1 MRFLTTLPAVKTG
14 RMSLRSPLRFLPGPH
29 SHPFLFASHG
39 KAMSFPH
46 GDSIDQFT
54 TYLIGD
60 RRILASDPH
69 LSQILASAYEAGT
82 RPRCL
87 CREGGVDMCIVKD
100 GILYLRRMP
109 HSGPSHHPMCEWFEP
124 EPFDSGYGYALRE
137 ALTETR
143 SGIIEV
149 RADFPLQRM
158 NGHAIARGAATE
170 QHVVRSK
177 QRPLTLRGLL
187 HLIWDRAQF
196 NRWSPKMQGKRHWGV
211 IRHYCLQAAAGI
223 ELKGL
228 LLTQR
233 LFMPETFR
241 SDLAAELTAR
251 RVAAFT
257 PLLPASD
264 AAQCPLMLLIGEV
277 KELSEIPAGYK
288 LLVKHLPDCPF
299 FLDARTGARC
309 MLRFADT
316 LQAQALFPG
325 TRLIAAFTF
334 ALKAVDQYQVDTLTL
349 MTTTATWIPFRNTP
363 EKRLTEALIEQ
374 GRRFIKPLDYDMPD
388 SVAIPEFLLLDADQ
402 SPVRLHILASTT
414 SKTQRRAKEALIAKE
429 GEGAWVWNTESSL
442 TFPPLPPARVAFN

>member
-1 MRFLTTLPAVKTG
+1 
-14 RMSLRSPLRFLPGPH
+14 
-29 SHPFLFASHG
+29 
-39 KAMSFPH
+39 MSFAH
-46 GDSIDQFT
+46 ADFTDQST
-54 TYLIGD
+54 AYQIGD
-60 RRILASDPH
+60 RLILASDPH
-69 LSQILASAYEAGT
+69 LPQILASAYEAGI
-82 RPRCL
+82 RPRCS
-87 CREGGVDMCIVKD
+87 CREGGVELCIVKD

-124 EPFDSGYGYALRE
+124 EPFDSGFGYALGE
-137 ALTETR
+137 ALTETP
-143 SGIIEV
+143 SGILEV
-149 RADFPLQRM
+149 RADFPLQRI

-170 QHVVRSK
+170 QHVVRANK
-177 QRPLTLRGLL
+177 RPLTLRGLL

-196 NRWSPKMQGKRHWGV
+196 NRWSPRMQGKRHWGV

-233 LFMPETFR
+233 LFMPEIFR
-241 SDLAAELTAR
+241 SDLAAELAAR

-277 KELSEIPAGYK
+277 KELSEIPMGYK

-309 MLRFADT
+309 MLRFADA
-316 LQAQALFPG
+316 LQTQALFPG

-349 MTTTATWIPFRNTP
+349 MTTTPTWIPFRNTP
-363 EKRLTEALIEQ
+363 EKRLAEALIEQ

-388 SVAIPEFLLLDADQ
+388 SVAIPEFLLLDADA
-402 SPVRLHILASTT
+402 SPVRLHVLSHST
-414 SKTQRRAKEALIAKE
+414 SKTQRRAKKALITKE

-442 TFPPLPPARVAFN
+442 ASPPLPPARAAAN